1 MEIATKDFL
10 EQHEKTCEAH
20 KARIRNTS
28 DNLII
33 TGKTYYVSND
43 GNDENDGLSP
53 ERPWKSMKKV
63 SCSDYNEGDAVL
75 FRRGDLFRGSVGR
88 RHNGVTYGAYGTGDK
103 PKFYGWDKDLAD
115 PALWVEVDSVH
126 HIWRMTEKISDC
138 GTLVFNDGEFH
149 SRKQIPSYIGGQF
162 VCRNNE
168 NELFDMRIHMDQD
181 LDIFN
186 RGDEELDLS
195 TSKGENFPVPL
206 IARRVDTWLYL
217 RCDKGNPG
225 EVFRTI
231 EAVPSRVA
239 FACGNNC
246 HVDNLCMKYYLFGV
260 HGAGQSCT
268 GLKVTNCEIGWVGGN
283 IQHYHG
289 TDPNYPQGRR
299 GTVTRYGNAIEI
311 YGGAIDYEVSNCYI
325 YQSYDAGITHQVSTN
340 GKKYIME
347 NVRYA
352 NNLIEHCVYGIE
364 YFLDQNCGPDESY
377 MKNIEMCG
385 NIIRFSGYGWGQQRH
400 NTNTP
405 AHIKGWS
412 YTNTASEYSI
422 HNNIFDRAAYRM
434 LHLVAKEASSLPKMY
449 ENTYIQF
456 EGNPLGQ
463 YGANNAA
470 EPPIRVFDK
479 NVNATLTEE
488 FCEMNHKVYII
499 EKQ

>member
-1 MEIATKDFL
+1 MNIATKDFL
-10 EQHEKTCEAH
+10 EQHEKACEAQ
-20 KARIRNTS
+20 KARIRNAS
-28 DNLII
+28 DNLVI
-33 TGKTYYVSND
+33 TGKTYYVSAD

-53 ERPWKSMKKV
+53 ETSWQTLQRANTAEL
-63 SCSDYNEGDAVL
+63 NEGDGVL
-75 FRRGDLFRGSVGR
+75 FRRGDLFRGGLGR
-88 RHNGVTYGAYGTGDK
+88 KRNGITFGAYGKGKK
-103 PKFYGWDKDLAD
+103 PTFYGWQKDLAD
-115 PALWVEVDSVH
+115 PALWVEVDAEH

-162 VCRNNE
+162 VCRDNE
-168 NELFDMRIHMDQD
+168 KELFDMRYHMDQD

-186 RGDEELDLS
+186 RGDEILDLEP
-195 TSKGENFPVPL
+195 TKGEDFPVPE
-206 IARRVDTWLYL
+206 IVGRVNTWLYL

-225 EVFRTI
+225 KVFRTI
-231 EAVPSRVA
+231 EAVVSRSA
-239 FACGNNC
+239 FICGDNC
-246 HVDNLCMKYYLFGV
+246 TVDNICMKYYVFGV
-260 HGAGQSCT
+260 RAGGQLVQ
-268 GLKVTNCEIGWVGGN
+268 GLRVTNCEIGWVGGN

-299 GTVTRYGNAIEI
+299 GTVTRFGNAVEI
-311 YGGAIDYEVSNCYI
+311 YGGCKDYEVSNCYI

-340 GKKYIME
+340 GNNYIME
-347 NVRYA
+347 NVRYTD
-352 NNLIEHCVYGIE
+352 NLIEHCVYGIE

-377 MKNIEMCG
+377 MKDIEMSG

-412 YTNTASEYSI
+412 YTNPASDYRI
-422 HNNIFDRAAYRM
+422 HHNIFDRAAYRM
-434 LHLVAKEASSLPKMY
+434 VHLVAKEASSLPQMY

-463 YGANNAA
+463 YGANNVA

-479 NVNATLTEE
+479 DVEKTLTDE
-488 FCEMNHKVYII
+488 FREKDPKVYII
-499 EKQ
+499 EK